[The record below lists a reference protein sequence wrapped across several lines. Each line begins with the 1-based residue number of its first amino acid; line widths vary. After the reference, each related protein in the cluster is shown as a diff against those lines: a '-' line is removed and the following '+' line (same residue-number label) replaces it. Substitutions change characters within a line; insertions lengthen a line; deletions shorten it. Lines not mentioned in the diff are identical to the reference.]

1 MSVRAGRVI
10 NYSSRDPHLNLAL
23 EEALLRLHGQSH
35 HHATVRFWRNPRAVV
50 LGRGQRAEEEV
61 NLEYC
66 GERGITVCR
75 RMSGGGTVY
84 HDEGNLNVSLLVP
97 RSALPPEAGIKAV
110 CASIC
115 GAFAESI
122 RECGV
127 DGVECLDTNIT
138 HMGRKV
144 SGSAAYFTRDSL
156 LYHSTLLHSANLEDL
171 ERSLRQQ
178 PSPHRLSSAY
188 MPTSNLGGLDLDRWR
203 ETLIK
208 VLGRRYE
215 TVFREAGPSHDEL
228 RLAHELRE
236 SKYSTPAWILG

>member
-1 MSVRAGRVI
+1 MRAGRI
-10 NYSSRDPHLNLAL
+10 LNYSSGDPHLNLAL
-23 EEALLRLHGQSH
+23 EEALLRLHGQSRY
-35 HHATVRFWRNPRAVV
+35 HATVRFWRNPRSVV
-50 LGRGQRAEEEV
+50 LGRGQRAEDEV
-61 NLEYC
+61 NLVYC
-66 GERGITVCR
+66 GEHGITVCR

-97 RSALPPEAGIKAV
+97 RGALPPEEGIKAV

-127 DGVECLDTNIT
+127 DGVECVGTNIT

-171 ERSLRQQ
+171 ERSLRRQ
-178 PSPHRLSSAY
+178 PNAHRLSSAY
-188 MPTSNLGGLDLDRWR
+188 MPTSNLGGLDMDRWR

-208 VLGRRYE
+208 VLGSRYE
-215 TVFREAGPSHDEL
+215 TVFREAGLTHEEL
-228 RLAHELRE
+228 RLARELRE
-236 SKYSTPAWILG
+236 SRYSTPAWILG